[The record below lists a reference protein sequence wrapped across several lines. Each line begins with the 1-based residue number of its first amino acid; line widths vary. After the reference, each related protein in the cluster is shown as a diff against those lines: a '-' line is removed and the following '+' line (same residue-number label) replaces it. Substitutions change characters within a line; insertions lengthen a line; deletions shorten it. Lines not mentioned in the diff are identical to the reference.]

1 MQRFNRFR
9 FPYLSTLFMARTLLL
24 LLAFISF
31 IAAHAQDPHFSQFY
45 ASPLTLNPA
54 FAGKFDGELRVA
66 GIHRNQWPTIN
77 KAFITTSA
85 AVDFRILQGA
95 IAENDTWGVGLMGF
109 SDQSANGAVKYNFA
123 SVGTAFHKGLDEE
136 GYHQIGAA
144 FQGTFANMLINVT
157 NLKFLDQL
165 TPYGF
170 TGVTTEVFNNN
181 SLRNRYF
188 DFNAGVLYNGST
200 SDDNNFYFGV
210 SMYHINRPKQSFTGA
225 YFILNPRASVHG
237 GGYFPVGQ
245 TGTMH
250 VSALVNMQGKASE
263 ALLGGAYQFRVSEDE
278 YKPTSVYVGSWM
290 RLKDAFIPYVGL
302 EFGSFRLGATYDI
315 NISDLKTASNSR
327 GGIELSLIYIKKDP
341 ESKGI
346 NCPKF

>member
-1 MQRFNRFR
+1 MKK
-9 FPYLSTLFMARTLLL
+9 SLLL
-24 LLAFISF
+24 ILVCAWCCKIN
-31 IAAHAQDPHFSQFY
+31 AQDPHFSQFY

-77 KAFITTSA
+77 KAYVTTSV
-85 AVDFRILQGA
+85 AVDFRIMQGH

-109 SDQSANGAVKYNFA
+109 SDQSANGAVKFNFA
-123 SVGTAFHKGLDEE
+123 SAGTAFHKGLDEE

-144 FQGTFANMLINVT
+144 FQATYANMLINT
-157 NLKFLDQL
+157 SGLKFLDQL

-170 TGVTTEVFNNN
+170 TGVTTELFDNR
-181 SLRNRYF
+181 SLKNRYI

-200 SDDNNFYFGV
+200 TDENNFYLGV

-225 YFILNPRASVHG
+225 YFILNPRTTIHG

-245 TGTMH
+245 SSTLH
-250 VSALVNMQGKASE
+250 VSGVYSSQGKASE
-263 ALLGGAYQFRVSEDE
+263 ALIGGAYQFRVSAED
-278 YKPTSVYVGSWM
+278 YKPTSLYVGSWM
-290 RLKDAFIPYVGL
+290 RFGDAFIPYVGL
-302 EFGSFRLGATYDI
+302 EFGSFRIGTSYDI
-315 NISDLKTASNSR
+315 NISELKTASNSR